1 MLVAESFLKSLIK
14 TYGKNTVYSD
24 GCGTWYPEACSSLGL
39 KHRLHIHLLRKAS
52 LKELYSIS
60 RIGVNVLQ
68 YFKDRSE
75 CFDDYYYPCR
85 YELCNL
91 SHVYKWA
98 GLFMFMHIAAIRH
111 IKFGTMVK
119 LLRGDQ
125 T

>member
-14 TYGKNTVYSD
+14 TFGKNTVYSD

-39 KHRLHIHLLRKAS
+39 KHRIHIDLLRKTS

-60 RIGVNVLQ
+60 RIGQ
-68 YFKDRSE
+68 